1 LVEEGFSEIGMNTR
15 KIHAKRSR
23 NKLKTIPQRPK
34 HVPIEIRATLEQLR
48 QRFRQKFGRDPGPND
63 PVFFD
68 PDSEAPVPLRPEAL
82 NQLWERFADT
92 LLSSE
97 EITPEIAYAMKKTGL
112 LVTQQNEPLLTE
124 VQRKAWRD
132 ALHEYMSAHPMSN
145 RH

>member
-1 LVEEGFSEIGMNTR
+1 MKTR
-15 KIHAKRSR
+15 KIQAKRSR
-23 NKLKTIPQRPK
+23 THVKTVPRRPK
-34 HVPIEIRATLEQLR
+34 HVPLEIRDTVEQLR

-68 PDSEAPVPLRPEAL
+68 PDSEAAVPLRPEAL
-82 NQLWERFADT
+82 NQLWEGFADT
-92 LLSSE
+92 LLSSD

-112 LVTQQNEPLLTE
+112 LVTQQNEALLTE

-132 ALHEYMSAHPMSN
+132 ALHEYMAAHPMSD